1 MRIFVLVFALAA
13 PPACAADRALMLN
26 EQEQAV
32 LHGLFDR
39 CVRAAGLA
47 CANDA
52 LYFDNKLQ
60 AAPTIVEKKDDPPK
74 EPAKET
80 PHE

>member
-1 MRIFVLVFALAA
+1 MRMLAMVLALAA
-13 PPACAADRALMLN
+13 SSAGAADRALILN
-26 EQEQAV
+26 DQEQAV

-47 CANDA
+47 CTNDA

-60 AAPTIVEKKDDPPK
+60 AAPTIIEKKDDPPK